1 MGDGPPLIHLPG
13 FPFSNLAGEWRIP
26 AAREA
31 FERLARDVRLIQ
43 YDGRGTGH
51 SQRDVTDFSLDAMLG
66 DLDAV
71 VGAAGLAAAQVSLL
85 GFYASVPTA
94 IAYAA
99 RHWDRV
105 SHLVLFGGSAV
116 GQSPMSGPETQALLS
131 LIERDWNVFVESTAH
146 AWLGWN
152 VDPEAGRLAADW
164 FRTAT
169 TPATARATLEAAGRV
184 DVTDLLPRV
193 RCPVLVLHRQ
203 DARVIPIE
211 TSEGL
216 AAALPNARLEILP
229 GSSESLFFEEAPY
242 VERLLVEFVT
252 GHPPSGGSQRAGP
265 DAPAP
270 GAEAP
275 RLSPRELDVLRLIA
289 AGDSNAEIADRLGVT
304 INTIERHAANLY
316 RKIDARGRADA
327 AAFAVRHGLG

>member
-1 MGDGPPLIHLPG
+1 LQQPVRGGAGRGRLRPWRKRSEAAEARRPIVALMEPALRQARASDGVAIAWSSVGDGPPLIHLPG

-31 FERLARDVRLIQ
+31 FEGLARDLRLIQ

-51 SQRDVTDFSLDAMLG
+51 SQRDVTDFSLDAMLN

-71 VGAAGLAAAQVSLL
+71 VEAAGLAAGQVSLL

-99 RHWDRV
+99 RHSNRV

-116 GQSPMSGPETQALLS
+116 GHSPMSGPETQALLS

-152 VDPEAGRLAADW
+152 VDPEAGRMAADW

-169 TPATARATLEAAGRV
+169 TPATARATLEAAGVV
-184 DVTDLLPRV
+184 DVTGLVPAV
-193 RCPVLVLHRQ
+193 RCPVLVLHRH
-203 DARVIPIE
+203 DARVI
-211 TSEGL
+211 
-216 AAALPNARLEILP
+216 
-229 GSSESLFFEEAPY
+229 
-242 VERLLVEFVT
+242 
-252 GHPPSGGSQRAGP
+252 
-265 DAPAP
+265 
-270 GAEAP
+270 
-275 RLSPRELDVLRLIA
+275 
-289 AGDSNAEIADRLGVT
+289 
-304 INTIERHAANLY
+304 
-316 RKIDARGRADA
+316 
-327 AAFAVRHGLG
+327 

>member
-26 AAREA
+26 AAHEA

-116 GQSPMSGPETQALLS
+116 GHSPMSGPETQALLS
-131 LIERDWNVFVESTAH
+131 LIERDWNVFVESNGEIRVYPCNAFGSLINSPSLT
-146 AWLGWN
+146 G
-152 VDPEAGRLAADW
+152 AGFESSSFGASTLPLA
-164 FRTAT
+164 
-169 TPATARATLEAAGRV
+169 
-184 DVTDLLPRV
+184 
-193 RCPVLVLHRQ
+193 
-203 DARVIPIE
+203 
-211 TSEGL
+211 
-216 AAALPNARLEILP
+216 
-229 GSSESLFFEEAPY
+229 
-242 VERLLVEFVT
+242 
-252 GHPPSGGSQRAGP
+252 
-265 DAPAP
+265 
-270 GAEAP
+270 
-275 RLSPRELDVLRLIA
+275 
-289 AGDSNAEIADRLGVT
+289 
-304 INTIERHAANLY
+304 
-316 RKIDARGRADA
+316 
-327 AAFAVRHGLG
+327 GLG